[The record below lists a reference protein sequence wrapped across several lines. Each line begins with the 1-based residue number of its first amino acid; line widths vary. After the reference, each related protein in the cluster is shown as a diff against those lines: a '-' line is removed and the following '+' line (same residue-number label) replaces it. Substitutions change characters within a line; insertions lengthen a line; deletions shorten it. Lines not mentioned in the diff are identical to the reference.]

1 MLMLGLKGLIVLESV
16 WVSDLITEDVF
27 FIACFGRRKDIS
39 EQIGKKEGVKA

>member
-1 MLMLGLKGLIVLESV
+1 MLMLGLKGLIVLEGRKGLGF
-16 WVSDLITEDVF
+16 DHRRCF